1 MTTEEAEIF
10 AFLKRFPNQFL
21 SVGDISKSVGSRK
34 QFNEDRNWALPT
46 LRRMTLEGW
55 IEVSPIGDFRAAH
68 QSDETTSFKKALETP
83 GAPLGDTA
91 IICISDVQDER
102 SKAA

>member
-21 SVGDISKSVGSRK
+21 SVSDISKSVGSRK
-34 QFNEDRNWALPT
+34 RFNEDRNWALPT

-55 IEVSPIGDFRAAH
+55 IEDSPTGDFRAAR
-68 QSDETTSFKKALETP
+68 QSDETTTFKKALETP
-83 GAPLGDTA
+83 GASLGDTA
-91 IICISDVQDER
+91 IICIEDVSDKKP
-102 SKAA
+102 SAA